1 MKSVTKAEQEDIF
14 SLLEAVETS
23 SRAFLCFSRI
33 SSRSSSDIQRRDWD
47 ARQCSKN
54 RVIEHYHVAN
64 DPNKATQRLA
74 SRGPERDKHPTLS
87 LELQVTATRLS
98 SCRALAG

>member
-33 SSRSSSDIQRRDWD
+33 SSKLSSDIQRRDFFALSISCALHFSMMD
-47 ARQCSKN
+47 IAAAISLM
-54 RVIEHYHVAN
+54 I
-64 DPNKATQRLA
+64 
-74 SRGPERDKHPTLS
+74 LS
-87 LELQVTATRLS
+87 LSASERFTAD
-98 SCRALAG
+98 AL